1 MSNDIWFQDLYPWDE
16 RFTTR
21 TFSDIFPAFEDFQ
34 SDYADSQIPLDQ
46 FGASTDDIVKTLYY
60 LLYARYANSH
70 IASSDENRFK
80 YRMWSIIFSSG
91 PTWKM
96 RVALQDKIRAL
107 TDEQLIEG
115 GKAIYNH
122 ANNPSTEPSTATL
135 EELTAID
142 DQNTT
147 NYKKNSLEAIMGQWE
162 ALRLDVTSD
171 FIDKFRNLF
180 IVVTAPGPIMA
191 FPEI

>member
-21 TFSDIFPAFEDFQ
+21 TFTEIFPTLSEFQ
-34 SDYADSQIPLDQ
+34 TDYAESQIPLDQ

-60 LLYARYANSH
+60 LLYARFGNSH

-80 YRMWSIIFSSG
+80 YNMWLIIFSYG
-91 PTWKM
+91 ATWKM
-96 RVALQDKIRAL
+96 RLELQKKIRSL
-107 TDEQLIEG
+107 TDDELRDG

-147 NYKKNSLEAIMGQWE
+147 NYKKNALESIMGQWE

-171 FIDKFRNLF
+171 FLDKFRKLF
-180 IVVTAPGPIMA
+180 IVVTAPGPLMA